1 MSPHSAP
8 IKAKKPEVIMIGSDP
23 GEQGGIGTVLK
34 TYTDGGFLDDKIFL
48 VSHKESPALYRV
60 WLFFQCALSL
70 LGLLLTKPSI
80 RLVHMHMSERGSFF
94 RKALLALMIH
104 AMGRKAVY
112 HLHGA
117 EFLLFYQNSKPIVQ
131 SFIRY
136 TLDSADALFVLSES
150 WKKDLALM
158 SKNQNI
164 CVVYNPVVF
173 DPNLQLKS
181 YQEAEPV
188 RFLFMGRFGHRKGIY
203 DLIRAVALIKERN
216 FKIHLHGDGE
226 LEEVRSLIAETNTG
240 DSIIMTGWIKGD
252 AKVKAFR
259 EADVL
264 LLPSYNEGLPVAIL
278 EALSYGLAVISTPVG
293 GIAEA
298 VHEGE
303 NGFLVSPGDIQGLAS
318 AITMLAT
325 NPQMLVEFKQ
335 KSREL
340 CAEHFAHNQIFV
352 QMEDLYQQ
360 VMVDHGSSTV
370 SSVHSNSV
378 LASSQA
384 KS

>member
-1 MSPHSAP
+1 MSLNKS
-8 IKAKKPEVIMIGSDP
+8 KQPEVIMIGSDP

-34 TYTDGGFLDDKIFL
+34 TYADGGFLDDKIFL

-60 WLFFQCALSL
+60 WLFFQCVMSVFW
-70 LGLLLTKPSI
+70 LLLSKPSI

-136 TLDSADALFVLSES
+136 TLDSADGLFVLSES
-150 WKKDLALM
+150 WKRDLALM
-158 SKNQNI
+158 SRNQNI
-164 CVVYNPVVF
+164 CVVYNPVVY
-173 DPNLQLKS
+173 DPNLEIKS
-181 YQEAEPV
+181 LRDEEPV

-203 DLIRAVALIKERN
+203 DLIRAVALIKDRN

-226 LEEVRSLIAETNTG
+226 LEEVRNLIAETNTA
-240 DSIIMTGWIKGD
+240 DALQMTGWIKGE
-252 AKVKAFR
+252 AKVRAFR

-278 EALSYGLAVISTPVG
+278 EALSYGLAVLSTPVG

-298 VHEGE
+298 VHEGH
-303 NGFLVSPGDIQGLAS
+303 NGFLVEPGNIEGLAA
-318 AITMLAT
+318 AITTLAT
-325 NPQMLVEFKQ
+325 NPQMLAQFKQ

-340 CAEHFAHNQIFV
+340 CADHFAHTQIFA

-360 VMVDHGSSTV
+360 VMYDHGSSTV
-370 SSVHSNSV
+370 SSVH
-378 LASSQA
+378 
-384 KS
+384 